1 MKEIQKYTNEELRDE
16 LIRRSMGKSQW
27 AYWEGKIVGIYYDY
41 MPVCSIVFRVKSEAI
56 KKDGKWPLGCDER
69 NFRVHPQFGFTRS
82 NMPKIGDKVML
93 RHRIV
98 KKGYTGDIAHS
109 KIIKVIK

>member
-1 MKEIQKYTNEELRDE
+1 MKIQEYTNEELRDE
-16 LIRRSMGKSQW
+16 LIRRSMAKCQW
-27 AYWEGKIVGIYYDY
+27 AYWEGEVVGIYYDY
-41 MPVCSIVFRVKSEAI
+41 MPLNAIYFRVKSDAI
-56 KKDGKWPLGCDER
+56 SKDGKWPYGKDER

-82 NMPKIGDKVML
+82 NMPQIGDKVLL